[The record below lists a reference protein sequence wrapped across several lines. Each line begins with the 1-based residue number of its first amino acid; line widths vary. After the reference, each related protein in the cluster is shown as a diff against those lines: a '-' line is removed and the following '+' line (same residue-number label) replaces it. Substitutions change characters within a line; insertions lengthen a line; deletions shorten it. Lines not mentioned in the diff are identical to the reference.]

1 MDRIVEH
8 LTHSRRVLVASHANP
23 DGDAIGALIALGLAL
38 GSAGKSVTIY
48 NESPIPAVYRFL
60 GGVHR
65 VVNRLEPACDY
76 PTAVVLDC
84 GSLERLGAAAGCIA
98 RAPVVINIDHHMT
111 NTRFGTYRYIDAAA
125 SATSEIVYRLINKLG
140 VAIDKDMA
148 TALYTGILTDTGS
161 FRFSNT
167 SRDAFAICEALIGCG
182 ADPYNV
188 AQNVYGKYSLGRIKL
203 LNLALDSIE
212 ITAGGKLSMM
222 ALTRDMFEETGTQ
235 PEDVDGM
242 INYARRIED
251 VRVAVLIRE
260 HLNGVDLF
268 RYPEGAKKAYHV
280 SLRSDGTVDVAA
292 IAAVYGGGGHL
303 TAAGFNVESTLAE
316 LKDEIV
322 GQIERK

>member
-1 MDRIVEH
+1 MDRIIEH
-8 LTHSRRVLVASHANP
+8 LTNSRKVLVASHANP

-38 GSAGKSVTIY
+38 DSAGKDVTLY

-60 GGVHR
+60 GGVSR
-65 VVNRLEPACDY
+65 VVNRLDAECDY
-76 PTAVVLDC
+76 PTAIVLDC
-84 GSLERLGAAAGCIA
+84 GSLERLGMEADRIE
-98 RAPVVINIDHHMT
+98 RLPVVINIDHHMT
-111 NTRFGTYRYIDAAA
+111 NTRFGTYQCIDTAA
-125 SATSEIVYRLINKLG
+125 SATSQIVYHLIRKLG

-167 SRDAFAICEALIGCG
+167 GRDAFAICEALIACG

-212 ITAGGKLSMM
+212 ITAGGKLSLM
-222 ALTRDMFEETGTQ
+222 ALTNDMFKETGTH

-260 HLNGVDLF
+260 QLN
-268 RYPEGAKKAYHV
+268 GAKKAYHV
-280 SLRSDGTVDVAA
+280 SLRSDGSVDVAA

-316 LKDEIV
+316 LKEEIV
-322 GQIERK
+322 RRVEGK